1 MIGLVIVSH
10 SARLAEGVCELA
22 AQMAQGKVRLAPA
35 GGTDDP
41 QSPIG
46 TDAVKVLAAI
56 ESVYDPD
63 GVILL
68 ADLGSAVLSAE
79 TALELLDEP
88 RRARVRLSPA
98 SLVEGAVAAAALA
111 AAGAGLD
118 EVLQGAWAARTA
130 PPADAAER
138 LVTIGHPIGLHARPA
153 AQLVRLA
160 RGFGAAVTIENL
172 SHPAPPADAAAI
184 QAVLALGARQG
195 HQLRLRG
202 PRAAIDAI
210 ASFLETGG
218 DSGAA
223 VHENLA
229 GQPASAG
236 VAIGPLYRL
245 KPAPV
250 VVPEEEAQDPE
261 AELRRLDTALEA
273 ARAETRS
280 LYDWTRAHIG
290 KNEAGIFDAQLLFL
304 EDPALVD
311 RAQELIRDHR
321 ATAARAWQAASAES
335 IAELEALND
344 AYLRARAADVAD
356 VAARL
361 LRVLTGSTAAAALPP
376 VPSIVAAR
384 DLTPSEVKTLDPAVV
399 LGICLEA
406 GSPTAHSVILARAM
420 GIPAVVGL
428 GPGIAAIQ
436 DGTVIAIDGKR
447 GQTWIAPTADQLRE
461 IETRR
466 QAWQE
471 ATRAAREARRR
482 PAITADG
489 RRLRVFAN
497 VGAVAEAA
505 DALACGAD
513 GVGVLR
519 TEFLFLNRAEAPSE
533 DEQYAAYRAIAD
545 VLGDRPL
552 IVRTLD
558 AGGDKSL
565 PYLAIGAEPNPF
577 LGWRGIRLTLGSPA
591 LLRTQLRAIVRAAA
605 HRNVEVLFPMVSSLA
620 EFREARAALREAETE
635 LGVATPLRAGVM
647 IEVPAAVAIADQ
659 LAREAAFFS
668 IGTNDLAQYTMAAD
682 RTNARV
688 AALVDALDPAV
699 LRMVRQTV
707 DAARAAQIP
716 ATLCGELA
724 ADPLATPLLIGLGL
738 EEFSVSPP
746 LIGALKR
753 AIAQTESS
761 AATALARQALD
772 LDSSQSVRR
781 FLADW
786 RPVPE

>member
-46 TDAVKVLAAI
+46 TDPVKVLAAI

-118 EVLQGAWAARTA
+118 EVLQGASGRTA
-130 PPADAAER
+130 PSADAAER
-138 LVTIGHPIGLHARPA
+138 LVTIGNPIGLHARPA

-160 RGFGAAVTIENL
+160 RGFGAPVTMENL
-172 SHPAPPADAAAI
+172 SHPAPPADATAI
-184 QAVLALGARQG
+184 QAVLALRARQG

-210 ASFLETGG
+210 AAFLESSVDTPP
-218 DSGAA
+218 AA
-223 VHENLA
+223 QENLA
-229 GQPASAG
+229 GQAASAG
-236 VAIGPLYRL
+236 VAIGPLFRL
-245 KPAPV
+245 KPAPIA
-250 VVPEEEAQDPE
+250 VPDEEAEDPQ
-261 AELRRLDTALEA
+261 AELHRLDTALEA

-304 EDPALVD
+304 EDPALID
-311 RAQELIRDHR
+311 RAQELIRHHH
-321 ATAARAWQAASAES
+321 ATAARAWQTASAES
-335 IAELEALND
+335 IAELEALDD

-361 LRVLTGSTAAAALPP
+361 LRVLTGATAAAALPP

-384 DLTPSEVKTLDPAVV
+384 DLTPSEVRTLDPAVV
-399 LGICLEA
+399 LGLCLEA

-428 GPGIAAIQ
+428 GPGLAALE
-436 DGTVIAIDGKR
+436 DGVVVAIDCER
-447 GQTWIAPTADQLRE
+447 GQTWIAPTQDQLRE
-461 IETRR
+461 IEARR

-471 ATRAAREARRR
+471 SVRAAREARHR
-482 PAITADG
+482 PAVTADG

-497 VGAVAEAA
+497 IGAVAEAG
-505 DALACGAD
+505 DALASGAD

-552 IVRTLD
+552 VIRTLD
-558 AGGDKSL
+558 AGGDKNL

-591 LLRTQLRAIVRAAA
+591 LLRAQLRAIVRAAA

-620 EFREARAALREAETE
+620 EFREARAALREVEAG
-635 LGVATPLRAGVM
+635 LGVTNPLRAGVM

-688 AALVDALDPAV
+688 AALADALDPAV

-707 DAARAAQIP
+707 EAARAAGIP

-753 AIAQTESS
+753 AIAQTRGEP
-761 AATALARQALD
+761 AAALARQVLD
-772 LDSSQSVRR
+772 LDSSQAVRR